1 MVFAC
6 EYGRL
11 QKRSWQRL
19 HGFSLRPLRSAQPH
33 PSKCWA
39 IAAKAPF
46 QPSPSRPFHRWRAPP
61 RRGSVRTPRMKVPG
75 AAWRGATS
83 SRLTSAFCRTA
94 LSAERRGVGVG
105 QQRAVRPRGHLSIGR
120 SWLTWAEYLRFHDRQ
135 WTTGRCPT
143 AILRGRT
150 QIFQRACRLRRPNG
164 NPKLSTFQT
173 LVMRPGRRLRS
184 PRSHTHM
191 NNAIRPAPER
201 AAADAS
207 CLLHLRA
214 PRAKEPSRV
223 PQPSADDLRRLKWQ
237 RAPSARSNVRV
248 LPRRMRSVASWRR
261 RTTTRC

>member
-11 QKRSWQRL
+11 QKRSWQPL

-120 SWLTWAEYLRFHDRQ
+120 SWLTL
-135 WTTGRCPT
+135 GRVL
-143 AILRGRT
+143 AIP
-150 QIFQRACRLRRPNG
+150 RP
-164 NPKLSTFQT
+164 S
-173 LVMRPGRRLRS
+173 MDHRS
-184 PRSHTHM
+184 MPDS
-191 NNAIRPAPER
+191 N
-201 AAADAS
+201 
-207 CLLHLRA
+207 
-214 PRAKEPSRV
+214 PSRTNANI
-223 PQPSADDLRRLKWQ
+223 PKSLPSASSQ
-237 RAPSARSNVRV
+237 R
-248 LPRRMRSVASWRR
+248 
-261 RTTTRC
+261 